1 MIKKL
6 SIFFVVVQMLLGTAV
21 PVMATFEWTNEFV
34 GEFAVYEDFSGSGS
48 IKNKANWQKIGPR
61 GPSYKNGILSFGAA
75 VGEEL
80 KNTTAARTFDQISSE
95 NTRFAVVDMD
105 FKLTTK
111 AEGMMFNVSG
121 STVGNYI
128 TEFKTTLSD
137 GKLELW
143 TEAGPAGQDSS
154 HFTLIDDVESDRWYS
169 LSIIYDLVNQ
179 KADYYVDNIMKPKEL
194 TGDDMLKLQTI
205 FRNNSLMISDTI
217 IKSMEIISELTNYTS
232 IVLGKSSDENLVSKV
247 EVVPLDDNKAL
258 ALVITDKGHIEHRNI
273 VLKEKVELT
282 EIKQTVDLI
291 NKLIVGTP
299 INEVSV
305 KLEYDVKPI
314 ISQYIKQ
321 HEVLYNAFYN
331 AFSDFTSKPDIKVSG
346 TKNILMQPEFDD
358 TNKIREIMSKF
369 EDKDMIERIEND
381 DEDNGVNIY
390 IGSENDFDDD
400 VTIIKTKYSINGE
413 EGTIALIG
421 PKRMEY
427 DRVTTLLNYIKENI
441 GKED

>member
-1 MIKKL
+1 MLNNRQTELLKL
-6 SIFFVVVQMLLGTAV
+6 IVEEYIRTAHPIGSKSICETLNCSSATIRNEMSNLEDLGLLEKTH
-21 PVMATFEWTNEFV
+21 TS
-34 GEFAVYEDFSGSGS
+34 SGRIPSE
-48 IKNKANWQKIGPR
+48 R
-61 GPSYKNGILSFGAA
+61 GY
-75 VGEEL
+75 
-80 KNTTAARTFDQISSE
+80 R
-95 NTRFAVVDMD
+95 
-105 FKLTTK
+105 
-111 AEGMMFNVSG
+111 
-121 STVGNYI
+121 
-128 TEFKTTLSD
+128 
-137 GKLELW
+137 
-143 TEAGPAGQDSS
+143 
-154 HFTLIDDVESDRWYS
+154 
-169 LSIIYDLVNQ
+169 
-179 KADYYVDNIMKPKEL
+179 YYVDNIMKPKEL

-205 FRNNSLMISDTI
+205 FCNNSLMISDTI

-441 GKED
+441 GKEDRGD